1 MSVEIELSP
10 IFARYANNQ
19 LNVKVEGNTVGECLN
34 DLLRQHPDLKKILLN
49 REGKLQHAYGIYING
64 KSIYPME
71 MKKPV
76 KDGDK
81 LNIVF
86 IIHGG

>member
-1 MSVEIELSP
+1 MSAEIELSP
-10 IFARYANNQ
+10 IFARYSNNQ
-19 LNVKVEGNTVGECLN
+19 LNVKVEGSTVGECLN
-34 DLLRQHPDLKKILLN
+34 DLIRQFPNLEKMLLN
-49 REGKLQHAYGIYING
+49 KEGKLQHAYDVYING
-64 KSIYPME
+64 ESAYPME

>member
-10 IFARYANNQ
+10 IFARYSNNQ
-19 LNVKVEGNTVGECLN
+19 LNTKVEGNTIGECLN
-34 DLLRQHPDLKKILLN
+34 DLVKQFPKLKKILLN
-49 REGKLQHAYGIYING
+49 REGNLYHTYDVYING
-64 KSIYPME
+64 ENARPIE

-76 KDGDK
+76 QEGDK

-86 IIHGG
+86 IIQGG

>member
-1 MSVEIELSP
+1 MSAEIELSP
-10 IFARYANNQ
+10 IFARYSNNQ
-19 LNVKVEGNTVGECLN
+19 LNIKVEGSTVGECLN
-34 DLLRQHPDLKKILLN
+34 DLLRQFPNLEKMLLN
-49 REGKLQHAYGIYING
+49 KEGKLQHAYDVYING
-64 KSIYPME
+64 ESAYPME
-71 MKKPV
+71 MTKPV

>member
-1 MSVEIELSP
+1 MSVEIELSS
-10 IFARYANNQ
+10 IFARYSNNQ
-19 LNVKVEGNTVGECLN
+19 LNIKVEGNTVGECLN
-34 DLLRQHPDLKKILLN
+34 DLIRQFPNLEKMLLN
-49 REGKLQHAYGIYING
+49 KDGKLQHVYDVYING
-64 KSIYPME
+64 ESAYPME
-71 MKKPV
+71 MTKPV

>member
-1 MSVEIELSP
+1 MSVEIELSS
-10 IFARYANNQ
+10 IFARYSDNQ
-19 LNVKVEGNTVGECLN
+19 LNIKVEGNTVGECLN
-34 DLLRQHPDLKKILLN
+34 DLIRQFPNLEKMLLN
-49 REGKLQHAYGIYING
+49 KDGKLQHVYDVYING
-64 KSIYPME
+64 ESAYPME

>member
-1 MSVEIELSP
+1 MSIEIELSP
-10 IFARYANNQ
+10 IFARYSNNQ
-19 LNVKVEGNTVGECLN
+19 LNTKVTGSTIGECLN
-34 DLLRQHPDLKKILLN
+34 DLFRQFPGLKKILLTK
-49 REGKLQHAYGIYING
+49 EGNLHHIYDVYING
-64 KSIYPME
+64 ENARPIE

-86 IIHGG
+86 IIQGG

>member
-1 MSVEIELSP
+1 MSAEIELSP
-10 IFARYANNQ
+10 IFARYSNNQ
-19 LNVKVEGNTVGECLN
+19 LNIKVEGSTVGECFS
-34 DLLRQHPDLKKILLN
+34 DLIRQFPNLEKMLLN
-49 REGKLQHAYGIYING
+49 KEGKLQHAYDVYING
-64 KSIYPME
+64 ESAYPME

>member
-10 IFARYANNQ
+10 IFARYSNNQ
-19 LNVKVEGNTVGECLN
+19 LNISVEGKTVGECFN
-34 DLLRQHPDLKKILLN
+34 DLFRQFPDLKKMLLT
-49 REGKLQHAYGIYING
+49 REGNLQHAYDVYING
-64 KSIYPME
+64 KSAYPME

>member
-10 IFARYANNQ
+10 IFARYSNNQ
-19 LNVKVEGNTVGECLN
+19 LNIKVEGSTVGECLN
-34 DLLRQHPDLKKILLN
+34 DLVKQFPKLKKVLLN
-49 REGKLQHAYGIYING
+49 KEGKLQHGFEVYING
-64 KSIYPME
+64 ENVYPMA

-76 KDGDK
+76 RDGDK

-86 IIHGG
+86 LIHGG

>member
-1 MSVEIELSP
+1 MSAEIELSP
-10 IFARYANNQ
+10 IFARYSNNQ
-19 LNVKVEGNTVGECLN
+19 LNIKVEGSTVGECLN
-34 DLLRQHPDLKKILLN
+34 DLIRQFPNLEKMLLN
-49 REGKLQHAYGIYING
+49 REGKLQHAYDVYING
-64 KSIYPME
+64 ESAYPME

>member
-1 MSVEIELSP
+1 MSVEIELSS
-10 IFARYANNQ
+10 IFASFTDNQ
-19 LNVKVEGNTVGECLN
+19 LNIKAEGNTVGECLN
-34 DLLRQHPDLKKILLN
+34 DLIGQFPKLEKMLLN
-49 REGKLQHAYGIYING
+49 KQGKLQHVYDVYING
-64 KSIYPME
+64 ESAYPME

>member
-10 IFARYANNQ
+10 IFARYSNNQ
-19 LNVKVEGNTVGECLN
+19 LNIKVEGSTVGECLN
-34 DLLRQHPDLKKILLN
+34 DLIRQFPNIEKMLLN
-49 REGKLQHAYGIYING
+49 KYGKLQHAYDVYING
-64 KSIYPME
+64 ESAYPME

-81 LNIVF
+81 LSIVF

>member
-1 MSVEIELSP
+1 MSAEIELSP
-10 IFARYANNQ
+10 IFARYSNNQ
-19 LNVKVEGNTVGECLN
+19 LNIKVEGSTVGECLN
-34 DLLRQHPDLKKILLN
+34 DLIRQFPNLEKMLLN
-49 REGKLQHAYGIYING
+49 KEGKLQHAYDVYING
-64 KSIYPME
+64 ESAYPME

>member
-10 IFARYANNQ
+10 IFARYSNNQ
-19 LNVKVEGNTVGECLN
+19 LNIKVGGSTVGECIHALV
-34 DLLRQHPDLKKILLN
+34 RQLPKLKKILLN
-49 REGKLQHAYGIYING
+49 REGDLYHNYDVYING
-64 KSIYPME
+64 ENARPMG

-81 LNIVF
+81 LNLVF
-86 IIHGG
+86 IIQGG

>member
-1 MSVEIELSP
+1 MSVEIELSS
-10 IFARYANNQ
+10 IFARYSDNQ
-19 LNVKVEGNTVGECLN
+19 LNIKVEGNTVGECLN
-34 DLLRQHPDLKKILLN
+34 DLIRQFSNLEKMLLN
-49 REGKLQHAYGIYING
+49 KDGKLQHVYDVYING
-64 KSIYPME
+64 ESAYPME